1 MFGKNVPVNHLAVDA
16 DVPRLLYKLY
26 SNNYSKD
33 ELSNDKS
40 LMKNFFGSFE
50 YGKSIIDN
58 IDEEEWNQLADSVAT
73 PRA

>member
-1 MFGKNVPVNHLAVDA
+1 
-16 DVPRLLYKLY
+16 
-26 SNNYSKD
+26 
-33 ELSNDKS
+33 
-40 LMKNFFGSFE
+40 MKNFFGSFE